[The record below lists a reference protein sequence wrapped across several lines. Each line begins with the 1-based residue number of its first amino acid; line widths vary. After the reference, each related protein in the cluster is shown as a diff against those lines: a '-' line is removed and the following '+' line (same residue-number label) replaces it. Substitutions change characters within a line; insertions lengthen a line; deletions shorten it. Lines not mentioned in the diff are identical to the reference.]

1 MHNYVT
7 CTMNTWLCVG
17 CDILEFWM
25 AVIGLIGEDPVMV
38 SRDTERLR
46 VACSQ
51 GVFLGVGGGSLAA
64 PPHWGWNS
72 AWLCLSHPCEP
83 AKVITVKKK

>member
-17 CDILEFWM
+17 CDILDFWM

-51 GVFLGVGGGSLAA
+51 GVFLGVGGRVSSCSPSL
-64 PPHWGWNS
+64 GTE
-72 AWLCLSHPCEP
+72 LCLALFISSLRACESDNS
-83 AKVITVKKK
+83 